1 MHYLYAGLLILVG
14 MVNLG
19 LVHKGM
25 DTGRIQSR
33 MFNITRKEG
42 PMAFWLA
49 IVLQCC
55 VTMIFF
61 ILAFYQINPD

>member
-1 MHYLYAGLLILVG
+1 MHYLYAGLLFLVG
-14 MVNLG
+14 FINLG
-19 LVHKGM
+19 LVHKGI

-33 MFNITRKEG
+33 MFVIRRQEG
-42 PMAFWLA
+42 PMAFWTA

-61 ILAFYQINPD
+61 VMAFYQINPD

>member
-1 MHYLYAGLLILVG
+1 MQYVYAGLLILVG

-25 DTGRIQSR
+25 DTGRLQSR
-33 MFNITRKEG
+33 FLDIGREDK
-42 PMAFWLA
+42 PMAFWTA